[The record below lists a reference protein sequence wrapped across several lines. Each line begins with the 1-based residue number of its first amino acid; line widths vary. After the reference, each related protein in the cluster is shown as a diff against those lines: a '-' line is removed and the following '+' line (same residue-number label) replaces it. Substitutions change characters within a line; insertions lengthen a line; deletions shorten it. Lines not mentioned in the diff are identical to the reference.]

1 MESESGKDRG
11 KRQHERIQLL
21 WNKSVVN
28 LSEGGMYVRTDE
40 PRRLGSI
47 VYFEIKL
54 DADQEPI
61 QGTGRVI
68 RVLHKGGAGTSG
80 DPPGM
85 ALEFVEL
92 APESL
97 ERIRRFIALKQLK
110 PLV

>member
-1 MESESGKDRG
+1 MESESSQGGG
-11 KRQHERIQLL
+11 KRRHERIKLS

-54 DADQEPI
+54 DADQAPI

-92 APESL
+92 TPESR

-110 PLV
+110 SLI